1 MLLEVA
7 REVEDAVPGGHDS
20 QKTACP
26 APILF
31 DQNPA
36 AQGMQNPEPVLL
48 YVPMP
53 HGKHCESSFPP
64 VTLLKVPAG
73 HWAQSETDVVLI
85 EGL

>member
-7 REVEDAVPGGHDS
+7 REVEDAVPAGHGW

-26 APILF
+26 APILS

-36 AQGMQNPEPVLL
+36 AQGEQKPEPVPL
-48 YVPMP
+48 YVPRP
-53 HGKHCESSFPP
+53 QDKHPESSFTP
-64 VTLLKVPAG
+64 VILLNVPAG
-73 HWAQSETDVVLI
+73 HWAQSETDVLLL